1 MVRQTLNGEKIMKFI
16 IKWNAGYGDEYAEID
31 ADTEDEATAYAY
43 DQWKE
48 DVESNADYGVI
59 GEATDELREEYL

>member
-1 MVRQTLNGEKIMKFI
+1 MKFI